1 VVAQIGPAWWVER
14 HALGGYQ
21 NPQRRLPGWRSFG
34 EYIFL
39 EDSRYASQQENAP
52 RKRFVGDPL
61 TRSARIDGCRPR
73 EGV

>member
-1 VVAQIGPAWWVER
+1 MP
-14 HALGGYQ
+14 LGAHPRNK

-52 RKRFVGDPL
+52 RKRFVGNRL
-61 TRSARIDGCRPR
+61 TGSARIDGCRPR